1 MSTAQSSANIVS
13 AETDSAAE
21 KIGRNAGVVVI
32 GVIVCALL
40 YFAVLYL
47 VVR

>member
-1 MSTAQSSANIVS
+1 MPTPQSSANIVS
-13 AETDSAAE
+13 AETDSVAE

-32 GVIVCALL
+32 GLIVFALL

>member
-1 MSTAQSSANIVS
+1 MPTSQSSANIVS
-13 AETDSAAE
+13 AKTDSLAE
-21 KIGRNAGVVVI
+21 KIGRNAGVVII
-32 GVIVCALL
+32 GVIVLGLL